1 MKLYYRIKQYS
12 LPINSSSSLVHVC
25 THATLNIWWSHF
37 TSNRSHFLILFF
49 TSSTAESSANH
60 SNSTGFPVYP
70 HSHSFQRLSTR
81 KQHATQWIADRCVA
95 RREDD
100 NDISRRWQMD
110 CKWDDKSG
118 KAIAEHRAD
127 ETHSSRSW
135 IKIGC
140 MVGDTSINGILKRVL
155 KMERRICFISDD
167 SNWIDW
173 NRTMVDRTAKR
184 YATHNQLE
192 DIDDQLATFELHS
205 AKMSGLISIQFLS
218 FAA

>member
-1 MKLYYRIKQYS
+1 
-12 LPINSSSSLVHVC
+12 
-25 THATLNIWWSHF
+25 
-37 TSNRSHFLILFF
+37 
-49 TSSTAESSANH
+49 
-60 SNSTGFPVYP
+60 
-70 HSHSFQRLSTR
+70 
-81 KQHATQWIADRCVA
+81 
-95 RREDD
+95 
-100 NDISRRWQMD
+100 
-110 CKWDDKSG
+110 
-118 KAIAEHRAD
+118 
-127 ETHSSRSW
+127 
-135 IKIGC
+135 